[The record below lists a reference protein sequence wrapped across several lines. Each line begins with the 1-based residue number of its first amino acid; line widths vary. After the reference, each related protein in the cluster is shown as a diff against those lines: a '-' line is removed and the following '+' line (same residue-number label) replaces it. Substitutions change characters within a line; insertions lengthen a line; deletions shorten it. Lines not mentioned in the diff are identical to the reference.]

1 MEKKKNRG
9 ISFVKYFI
17 LIVIVIN
24 VLANILPA
32 LIGAWN
38 GFRSGQ
44 SDENVSDVRIVDV
57 SSQVVTDYEGYTPM
71 EGYRMYR
78 FDVTV
83 NNMGSRDED
92 MAYAVYLRSGDGV
105 AFQQTD
111 SAYTDA
117 SRNVTDSRIVPRGRS
132 SVITLYGEVSEESTT
147 VEFYTYY
154 TPDSEDAVYVYELPE
169 TTV

>member
-83 NNMGSRDED
+83 NNMGSRD
-92 MAYAVYLRSGDGV
+92 
-105 AFQQTD
+105 
-111 SAYTDA
+111 
-117 SRNVTDSRIVPRGRS
+117 
-132 SVITLYGEVSEESTT
+132 
-147 VEFYTYY
+147 
-154 TPDSEDAVYVYELPE
+154 
-169 TTV
+169 